1 VRPSHAR
8 MADIRSKVVAHAAFL
23 LLAISTAAQQRFDGK
38 MLFAGQSGA
47 SAVGVPGECVTPV
60 TQRQGEMG
68 CYLLA
73 ETKIGPLA
81 ANGSYWHIFEYAA
94 PKEAEANKG
103 SSDTIVRSFGRT
115 WLFRI
120 SAKRREV
127 AKGGLFVAS
136 VGPLPLPSAPT
147 YTARYMETVS
157 MPGMRTA
164 VHRHSGPEA
173 WYLLSGVQCAATD
186 HGSIKAVAGH
196 GALTPANRVMQM
208 VTIGTVKR
216 QALVLVLHD
225 SRVPWT
231 TMMRDAPNLR
241 ADCRQ

>member
-1 VRPSHAR
+1 MPRWL
-8 MADIRSKVVAHAAFL
+8 I
-23 LLAISTAAQQRFDGK
+23 FDGK
-38 MLFAGQSGA
+38 RSRSLLFFFSRSLLRRIPSQIDSPCC
-47 SAVGVPGECVTPV
+47 VPGECVTPV

-73 ETKIGPLA
+73 ETKIGHLP

-103 SSDTIVRSFGRT
+103 STDTIVRSFGRT

-120 SAKRREV
+120 SAKRREL

-136 VGPLPLPSAPT
+136 VGPLPLPSVPT

-231 TMMRDAPNLR
+231 TRMRDTPNLL